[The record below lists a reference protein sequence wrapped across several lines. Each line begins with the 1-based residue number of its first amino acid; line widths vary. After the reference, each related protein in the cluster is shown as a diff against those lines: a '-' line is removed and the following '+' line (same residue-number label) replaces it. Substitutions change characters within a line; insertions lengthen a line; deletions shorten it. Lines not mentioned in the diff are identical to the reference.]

1 MSARFEWRTSVCA
14 PDFPATAYE
23 ALRLRVTDHTPF
35 NTLAWLCASE
45 QALKSGEQLHVLLG
59 WQDEALALCLP
70 LVASVERFARL
81 PFRVLHHLG
90 HPLADRLALL
100 TRLDSDDI
108 GKALAEI
115 RQHLPHALLQLNE
128 LAGPTSEERT
138 LKAWMSRSST
148 AEQRLSCRVPVHL
161 ISDADHQEVS
171 GDPRYKLRRARKRI
185 AACGAL
191 VRRITPDATTMGPL
205 LKAISE
211 VEAVS
216 WKGDEGVGIF
226 SDERH
231 RQWMD
236 RAFTALAA
244 RGLVRV
250 VVLELEGRCISYRL
264 GLLEQ
269 GRLYDYN
276 LAFLPQ
282 YADLGSGRVLLE
294 EWIRWGLEDNWR
306 WIDASRV
313 SLENSSH
320 QLHERMTGQL
330 EHWRWSFYSWRPS
343 GLALGLALRVWQWLK
358 PSLQQWRARRAATAT
373 AAAATATATA
383 TVATVTPPAVTAP
396 AKKTSAPTEKLMEG
410 EHASASHSQR

>member
-1 MSARFEWRTSVCA
+1 MTARFEWRTSLCA
-14 PDFPATAYE
+14 ADFPAAAYD

-35 NTLAWLCASE
+35 NNLGWLRAAELTL
-45 QALKSGEQLHVLLG
+45 GEGERLHILLG
-59 WQDEALALCLP
+59 WEADELRLCLP
-70 LVASVERFARL
+70 LVAARERFAGV

-90 HPLADRLALL
+90 YPLADRLALL
-100 TRLDSDDI
+100 SLLDAQDMRQALRL
-108 GKALAEI
+108 I
-115 RQHLPHALLQLNE
+115 RQRLPHALLQLNE
-128 LAGPTSEERT
+128 LSEQAGEESALT
-138 LKAWMSRSST
+138 PWMPASST
-148 AEQRLSCRVPVHL
+148 GERRLSCRVPVHL
-161 ISDADHQEVS
+161 ISEADHQEVS

-185 AACGAL
+185 AACGAE
-191 VRRITPDATTMGPL
+191 VRRITPDALSMPPL
-205 LKAISE
+205 LKVLGE

-226 SDERH
+226 ASERS
-231 RQWMD
+231 RQCIEN
-236 RAFTALAA
+236 AFTALAA
-244 RGLVRV
+244 QGLVRV
-250 VVLELEGRCISYRL
+250 VTLELNGRCISYRL

-294 EWIRWGLEDNWR
+294 EWIRWGLDEHWR

-343 GLALGLALRVWQWLK
+343 GLLLGLGLRLWHRLK
-358 PSLQQWRARRAATAT
+358 PTVQQWRARRAAKP
-373 AAAATATATA
+373 AAAPTPVVITA
-383 TVATVTPPAVTAP
+383 
-396 AKKTSAPTEKLMEG
+396 EG
-410 EHASASHSQR
+410 DHASPSHSQR

>member
-1 MSARFEWRTSVCA
+1 MTLRYEWRTSLCA
-14 PDFPATAYE
+14 ADFPAAAYE
-23 ALRLRVTDHTPF
+23 ALRLRVMDHTPF
-35 NTLAWLCASE
+35 NALAWMVASQ
-45 QALKSGEQLHVLLG
+45 QALTAGERLQVLLG
-59 WQDEALALCLP
+59 WQADELVLCLP
-70 LVASVERFARL
+70 LVASVERFGAL

-90 HPLADRLALL
+90 FPLADRLALL
-100 TRLDSDDI
+100 ACVDAAGMR
-108 GKALAEI
+108 KALTEI
-115 RQHLPHALLQLNE
+115 RRRLPHALLQLNE
-128 LAGPTSEERT
+128 LAGEGNALT
-138 LKAWMSRSST
+138 AWLARSST
-148 AEQRLSCRVPVHL
+148 AERRLGCRAPVHL
-161 ISDADHQEVS
+161 ITDADRQEVS

-185 AACGAL
+185 AACGAE

-205 LKAISE
+205 LKAIAE

-226 SDERH
+226 ADKRH

-236 RAFTALAA
+236 KAFTALAA
-244 RGLVRV
+244 QGLVRV
-250 VVLELEGRCISYRL
+250 VTLELDGRCISYRL

-294 EWIRWGLEDNWR
+294 EWIRWGLDDNWR

-320 QLHERMTGQL
+320 QLHERMTGHM

-343 GLALGLALRVWQWLK
+343 GLALGLALRFWQHIK
-358 PSLQQWRARRAATAT
+358 PLMQQWRAKR
-373 AAAATATATA
+373 AAAASTPAPVAAPAVKATASTD
-383 TVATVTPPAVTAP
+383 
-396 AKKTSAPTEKLMEG
+396 KLMEG
-410 EHASASHSQR
+410 EHATASHSQR

>member
-1 MSARFEWRTSVCA
+1 MAARFEWRTSLCA
-14 PDFPATAYE
+14 DDFPAAAYE

-35 NTLAWLCASE
+35 NTLAWMAASE
-45 QALKSGEQLHVLLG
+45 RALTSGERLHVLLG
-59 WQDEALALCLP
+59 WEGDELVLCLP
-70 LVASVERFARL
+70 LVASVERFGRL

-90 HPLADRLALL
+90 YPLADRLALL
-100 TRLDSDDI
+100 TRTDRDSI
-108 GKALAEI
+108 QQALVEI
-115 RQHLPHALLQLNE
+115 RRQLPHALLQLNE
-128 LAGPTSEERT
+128 LSDPTDGESALTGWTAHSSMGER
-138 LKAWMSRSST
+138 
-148 AEQRLSCRVPVHL
+148 RLSCRVPVHL
-161 ISDADHQEVS
+161 ISEADRQEVS

-185 AACGAL
+185 AAIGAE
-191 VRRITPDATTMGPL
+191 VRRITPDASTMGPL
-205 LKAISE
+205 LQAISE

-226 SDERH
+226 ADERH

-244 RGLVRV
+244 QGLVRV

-294 EWIRWGLEDNWR
+294 EWIRWGLDDNWR

-330 EHWRWSFYSWRPS
+330 EHWRWSFYSWRP
-343 GLALGLALRVWQWLK
+343 GGIALGLALRVWQWVK
-358 PSLQQWRARRAATAT
+358 PLLQRYKAWRAAKAAKP
-373 AAAATATATA
+373 
-383 TVATVTPPAVTAP
+383 VATPAPVVAP
-396 AKKTSAPTEKLMEG
+396 ASKQANLKKESAMES
-410 EHASASHSQR
+410 EHASPSHSQR

>member
-1 MSARFEWRTSVCA
+1 MSARFEWRTSLCTD
-14 PDFPATAYE
+14 DFPIAAYE
-23 ALRLRVTDHTPF
+23 SLRKRVTDHTPF
-35 NTLAWLCASE
+35 NTLAWLYASE
-45 QALKSGEQLHVLLG
+45 LALKPGEQLHVLLG
-59 WQDEALALCLP
+59 WQGEELALCLP

-90 HPLADRLALL
+90 YPLTDRLALL
-100 TRLDSDDI
+100 TRLEGDNLC
-108 GKALAEI
+108 KALAQI
-115 RQHLPHALLQLNE
+115 RQRLPHAVLQLNE
-128 LAGPTSEERT
+128 LVGSTAQALAPWQA
-138 LKAWMSRSST
+138 LSST

-161 ISDADHQEVS
+161 ISEADHQEVS

-191 VRRITPDATTMGPL
+191 VRRITPDSLTMGPL
-205 LKAISE
+205 LQEISE

-226 SDERH
+226 ADARH

-250 VVLELEGRCISYRL
+250 VLLELEGRCISYRL

-294 EWIRWGLEDNWR
+294 EWIRWGLEDNWL

-343 GLALGLALRVWQWLK
+343 GLLLGLALRVWQRFK
-358 PSLQQWRARRAATAT
+358 PRLQQWRARRAA
-373 AAAATATATA
+373 AA
-383 TVATVTPPAVTAP
+383 VATPAPVAAPAVKAP
-396 AKKTSAPTEKLMEG
+396 APTEKLKEG
-410 EHASASHSQR
+410 EHASASDSQR

>member
-1 MSARFEWRTSVCA
+1 MVMRFEWRTSLCA
-14 PDFPATAYE
+14 ADFPATAYE

-35 NTLAWLCASE
+35 NHLGWLCAAE
-45 QALKSGEQLHVLLG
+45 QALGENQRLHVLLG
-59 WQDEALALCLP
+59 WDADQLRLCLP
-70 LVASVERFARL
+70 LVAGRERFAGL

-90 HPLADRLALL
+90 YPLADRLALL
-100 TRLDSDDI
+100 SLLGGDDMRQ
-108 GKALAEI
+108 ALELI
-115 RQHLPHALLQLNE
+115 RQRLPHALLQLNE
-128 LAGPTSEERT
+128 LSEPVGAESALT
-138 LKAWMSRSST
+138 EWMAHSST
-148 AEQRLSCRVPVHL
+148 AERRLSCRVPVHL
-161 ISDADHQEVS
+161 ISEADHQEVS

-185 AACGAL
+185 AACGAE
-191 VRRITPDATTMGPL
+191 VRRITPDAMSMGPL
-205 LKAISE
+205 LRIISE

-226 SDERH
+226 ATPQS
-231 RQWMD
+231 RQWVE
-236 RAFTALAA
+236 RAFTALAGQ
-244 RGLVRV
+244 GLVRV
-250 VVLELEGRCISYRL
+250 VMLELNGRCISYRL

-294 EWIRWGLEDNWR
+294 EWIRWGLDEHWR

-343 GLALGLALRVWQWLK
+343 GLALGLALRLWYRCK
-358 PSLQQWRARRAATAT
+358 PLVQQWRAKRARKPAPVVQP
-373 AAAATATATA
+373 
-383 TVATVTPPAVTAP
+383 VAITT
-396 AKKTSAPTEKLMEG
+396 EG
-410 EHASASHSQR
+410 EHASPSHSQR

>member
-1 MSARFEWRTSVCA
+1 MATRFEWRNSLCA
-14 PDFPATAYE
+14 ADFPEAAYE

-35 NTLAWLCASE
+35 NHLGWLCAAE
-45 QALKSGEQLHVLLG
+45 QALGEGERLHILLG
-59 WQDEALALCLP
+59 WKADELRLCLP
-70 LVASVERFARL
+70 LVASRERFASV
-81 PFRVLHHLG
+81 PFRIVHHLG
-90 HPLADRLALL
+90 YPLADRLALL
-100 TRLDSDDI
+100 SLLGSEDMREALRL
-108 GKALAEI
+108 I
-115 RQHLPHALLQLNE
+115 RQRVPHALLQLNE
-128 LAGPTSEERT
+128 LSEPAGEESALT
-138 LKAWMSRSST
+138 EWMARSST
-148 AEQRLSCRVPVHL
+148 AERRLSCRVPVHL
-161 ISDADHQEVS
+161 ISEADHQEVS

-185 AACGAL
+185 AACGAE
-191 VRRITPDATTMGPL
+191 VRRIVPDAMSMGPL
-205 LKAISE
+205 LQVISE

-226 SDERH
+226 ASERS
-231 RQWMD
+231 QQLIE

-244 RGLVRV
+244 QGLVRV
-250 VVLELEGRCISYRL
+250 VTLELNGRCISYRL

-343 GLALGLALRVWQWLK
+343 GLVLGWGLRLWHRLK
-358 PSLQQWRARRAATAT
+358 PRVQAWRARRAE
-373 AAAATATATA
+373 
-383 TVATVTPPAVTAP
+383 P
-396 AKKTSAPTEKLMEG
+396 AKPALKPVAITTEG
-410 EHASASHSQR
+410 EHASPSHSQR

>member
-1 MSARFEWRTSVCA
+1 MSARFEWRTSLCTD
-14 PDFPATAYE
+14 DFPIAAYE
-23 ALRLRVTDHTPF
+23 SLRQRVTDHTPF
-35 NTLAWLCASE
+35 NTLAWLYASE
-45 QALKSGEQLHVLLG
+45 LALKPGEQLHVLLG
-59 WQDEALALCLP
+59 WQGEELALCLP

-90 HPLADRLALL
+90 YPLTDRLALL
-100 TRLDSDDI
+100 TRLEGDNLC
-108 GKALAEI
+108 KALAQI
-115 RQHLPHALLQLNE
+115 RQRLPHAVLQLNE
-128 LAGPTSEERT
+128 LVGSTAQALAPWQA
-138 LKAWMSRSST
+138 LSST

-161 ISDADHQEVS
+161 ISEADHQEVS

-185 AACGAL
+185 AACGAQ
-191 VRRITPDATTMGPL
+191 VRRITPDSLTMGPL
-205 LKAISE
+205 LQEISE

-226 SDERH
+226 SDARH

-250 VVLELEGRCISYRL
+250 VLLELEGRCISYRL

-294 EWIRWGLEDNWR
+294 EWIRWGLEDNWL

-343 GLALGLALRVWQWLK
+343 GLLLGLALRVWQRFK
-358 PSLQQWRARRAATAT
+358 PRLQQWRARRAA
-373 AAAATATATA
+373 AA
-383 TVATVTPPAVTAP
+383 VATPAPVAAPAVKAP
-396 AKKTSAPTEKLMEG
+396 APTENLKEG
-410 EHASASHSQR
+410 EHASASDSQR

>member
-1 MSARFEWRTSVCA
+1 MPARFEWRTSLCTD
-14 PDFPATAYE
+14 DFPIAAYE
-23 ALRLRVTDHTPF
+23 ALRQRVTDHTPF
-35 NTLAWLCASE
+35 NKLAWLYASE
-45 QALKSGEQLHVLLG
+45 LALKPGEQLHVLLG
-59 WQDEALALCLP
+59 WQGDELALCLP

-90 HPLADRLALL
+90 YPLADRLALL
-100 TRLDSDDI
+100 TRLDDDAMRD
-108 GKALAEI
+108 ALTQI
-115 RQHLPHALLQLNE
+115 RQHLPHAVLQLNE
-128 LAGPTSEERT
+128 LAGPTAQA
-138 LKAWMSRSST
+138 LAPWQALSST

-161 ISDADHQEVS
+161 ISEADHQEVS

-185 AACGAL
+185 AACGAQ
-191 VRRITPDATTMGPL
+191 VRRITPDALTMGPL
-205 LKAISE
+205 LQDISE

-226 SDERH
+226 SDARH

-294 EWIRWGLEDNWR
+294 EWIRWGLEDHWQ

-330 EHWRWSFYSWRPS
+330 EHWRWSFYSWRPG
-343 GLALGLALRVWQWLK
+343 GLVLGLALRVWQRFK
-358 PSLQQWRARRAATAT
+358 PRLQQWRARRAA
-373 AAAATATATA
+373 AA
-383 TVATVTPPAVTAP
+383 VATPTPGATPVV
-396 AKKTSAPTEKLMEG
+396 KTPAPTENLKEG
-410 EHASASHSQR
+410 KHASASDSQR

>member
-1 MSARFEWRTSVCA
+1 MVTRFAWRTSLCA
-14 PDFPATAYE
+14 ADFPEAAYE

-35 NTLAWLCASE
+35 NNLGWLCAAE
-45 QALKSGEQLHVLLG
+45 QTLGEDERLHILLG
-59 WQDEALALCLP
+59 WEAEELRLCLP
-70 LVASVERFARL
+70 LVASRERFAGV

-90 HPLADRLALL
+90 YPLADRLALL
-100 TRLDSDDI
+100 SLLGSDDMRE
-108 GKALAEI
+108 ALRLI
-115 RQHLPHALLQLNE
+115 RQRVPHALLQLNE
-128 LAGPTSEERT
+128 LSEPAGEESALT
-138 LKAWMSRSST
+138 QWMARSSSG
-148 AEQRLSCRVPVHL
+148 ERRLSCRVPVHL
-161 ISDADHQEVS
+161 ISEADHQEVS

-185 AACGAL
+185 AACGAE
-191 VRRITPDATTMGPL
+191 VRRITPDALSMGPL
-205 LKAISE
+205 LQTISE

-226 SDERH
+226 ASERS
-231 RQWMD
+231 RQLIE
-236 RAFTALAA
+236 RAFIALAGQ
-244 RGLVRV
+244 GLVRV
-250 VVLELEGRCISYRL
+250 VTLELNGRCISYRL

-294 EWIRWGLEDNWR
+294 EWIRWGLDDNWR

-343 GLALGLALRVWQWLK
+343 GLILGLGLRLWYRLK
-358 PSLQQWRARRAATAT
+358 PHVQTWRARRAEQAKPAGKP
-373 AAAATATATA
+373 
-383 TVATVTPPAVTAP
+383 VAITT
-396 AKKTSAPTEKLMEG
+396 EG
-410 EHASASHSQR
+410 EHASPSHSQR

>member
-1 MSARFEWRTSVCA
+1 MSARFEWRTSLCTD
-14 PDFPATAYE
+14 DFPIAAYE
-23 ALRLRVTDHTPF
+23 ALRQRVTDHTPF
-35 NTLAWLCASE
+35 NKLAWLYASE
-45 QALKSGEQLHVLLG
+45 LALKPGEQLHVLLG
-59 WQDEALALCLP
+59 WQGDELALCLP

-90 HPLADRLALL
+90 YPLADRLALL
-100 TRLDSDDI
+100 TRLDDDAMRN
-108 GKALAEI
+108 ALMQI
-115 RQHLPHALLQLNE
+115 RQHLPHAVLQLNE
-128 LAGPTSEERT
+128 LAGSTAQALAPWQA
-138 LKAWMSRSST
+138 LSST

-161 ISDADHQEVS
+161 ISEADHQEVS

-185 AACGAL
+185 AACGAQ
-191 VRRITPDATTMGPL
+191 VRRITPDALTMGPL
-205 LKAISE
+205 LQDISE

-226 SDERH
+226 SDARH

-294 EWIRWGLEDNWR
+294 EWIRWGLEDHWE

-330 EHWRWSFYSWRPS
+330 EHWRWSFYSWRLG
-343 GLALGLALRVWQWLK
+343 GLVLGLALRVWQRFK
-358 PSLQQWRARRAATAT
+358 PRLQQWRARRAA
-373 AAAATATATA
+373 AA
-383 TVATVTPPAVTAP
+383 VATPTPGATPVV
-396 AKKTSAPTEKLMEG
+396 KTPAPTENLKEG
-410 EHASASHSQR
+410 KHASASDSQR

>member
-1 MSARFEWRTSVCA
+1 MSARFEWRTSLCTD
-14 PDFPATAYE
+14 DFPVAAYE
-23 ALRLRVTDHTPF
+23 ALRQRVTDHTPF
-35 NTLAWLCASE
+35 NTLAWLYASE
-45 QALKSGEQLHVLLG
+45 LALKPDAQLHVLLG
-59 WQDEALALCLP
+59 WQGDELALCLP
-70 LVASVERFARL
+70 LVASMERFARL

-90 HPLADRLALL
+90 YPLADRLALL
-100 TRLDSDDI
+100 TRLDSDNLR
-108 GKALAEI
+108 KALTQI
-115 RQHLPHALLQLNE
+115 RQRLPHAVLQLNE
-128 LAGPTSEERT
+128 LAGSTAQAQALAPWQA
-138 LKAWMSRSST
+138 LSST
-148 AEQRLSCRVPVHL
+148 FEQRLSCRVPVHL
-161 ISDADHQEVS
+161 ISEADHQEVS

-185 AACGAL
+185 AACGAQ
-191 VRRITPDATTMGPL
+191 VRRITPDALTMGPL
-205 LKAISE
+205 LQEISE

-226 SDERH
+226 SDARH

-294 EWIRWGLEDNWR
+294 EWIRWGLEDNWC

-330 EHWRWSFYSWRPS
+330 EHWRWSFYSWRPG
-343 GLALGLALRVWQWLK
+343 GLVLGLALRVWQRLK
-358 PSLQQWRARRAATAT
+358 PRLQQWRARRAATA
-373 AAAATATATA
+373 ATPAP
-383 TVATVTPPAVTAP
+383 VATPAV
-396 AKKTSAPTEKLMEG
+396 KTPAPTEKLKEG
-410 EHASASHSQR
+410 GHASASDSQR

>member
-1 MSARFEWRTSVCA
+1 MR
-14 PDFPATAYE
+14 
-23 ALRLRVTDHTPF
+23 
-35 NTLAWLCASE
+35 ASE
-45 QALKSGEQLHVLLG
+45 QALTTGQRLHVLLG
-59 WQDEALALCLP
+59 WKGHELVLCLP

-90 HPLADRLALL
+90 YPLADRLALL
-100 TRLDSDDI
+100 AKTDSENI
-108 GKALAEI
+108 RKALIEI
-115 RQHLPHALLQLNE
+115 RRQLPHALLQLNE
-128 LAGPTSEERT
+128 LSEPVGEESVLT
-138 LKAWMSRSST
+138 EWMAHSST
-148 AEQRLSCRVPVHL
+148 GERRLSCRVPVHV

-185 AACGAL
+185 AACGAQ
-191 VRRITPDATTMGPL
+191 VRRITPDASTMGPL
-205 LKAISE
+205 LQAISE

-226 SDERH
+226 ADERH

-236 RAFTALAA
+236 RAFTALAEQ
-244 RGLVRV
+244 GLVRV
-250 VVLELEGRCISYRL
+250 VVLELDGRCISYRL

-282 YADLGSGRVLLE
+282 YADLGSGRVLLD
-294 EWIRWGLEDNWR
+294 EWIRWGLDEHWR

-343 GLALGLALRVWQWLK
+343 GLALGLALRLWQRLK
-358 PSLQQWRARRAATAT
+358 PLLQKWQAKRAA
-373 AAAATATATA
+373 A
-383 TVATVTPPAVTAP
+383 TVATAP
-396 AKKTSAPTEKLMEG
+396 APVAAAVKATKPTDTNREG
-410 EHASASHSQR
+410 DHASPSHSQR